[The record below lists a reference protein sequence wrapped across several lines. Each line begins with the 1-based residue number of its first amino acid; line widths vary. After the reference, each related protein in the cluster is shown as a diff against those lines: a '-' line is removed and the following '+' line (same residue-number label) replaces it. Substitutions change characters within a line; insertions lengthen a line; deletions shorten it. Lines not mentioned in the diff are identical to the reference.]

1 MKPSTVAV
9 LIGTLLYSGA
19 VYASPGGPSW
29 ENIGMGAI
37 GLIIAGIGAYAK
49 GISGRVD
56 RIESR
61 VQQLNEAMLREYHPK
76 ADVREMV
83 NEVRE
88 SMHVFHVEMK
98 ASMNELKQRF
108 DKFESIYGR

>member
-1 MKPSTVAV
+1 MKASTAAV
-9 LIGTLLYSGA
+9 LVGSLLYSGA
-19 VYASPGGPSW
+19 VYASPAGPSW

-61 VQQLNEAMLREYHPK
+61 VQQLNEAMLRDYHPK
-76 ADVREMV
+76 ADI
-83 NEVRE
+83 
-88 SMHVFHVEMK
+88 K
-98 ASMNELKQRF
+98 ALLDEIKQSMNALHV
-108 DKFESIYGR
+108 KFEKFEGLYGR